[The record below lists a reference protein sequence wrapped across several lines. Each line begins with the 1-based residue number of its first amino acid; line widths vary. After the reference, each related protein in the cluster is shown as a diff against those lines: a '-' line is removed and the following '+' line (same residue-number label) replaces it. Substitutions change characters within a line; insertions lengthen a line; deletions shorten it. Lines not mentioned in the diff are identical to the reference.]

1 MDQTEHTMGS
11 AATLYSRL
19 ETERFPFLQRARDCA
34 RQTIPALVPPAGH
47 SNSSA
52 LYKPFQSTGARSV
65 NNLSSKLLLALVPP
79 TRAFFRLRLADK
91 LMLELQPG
99 EQSEL
104 EVALT
109 NMERR
114 IMSEVERLSIRPV
127 LFEALR
133 QLVVAG
139 NTLIHID
146 ADKASVFSFEQFV
159 VRRDH
164 EGNMLNIVV
173 KEQIDPEML
182 PEDVREVI
190 PPVPE
195 DSANPKCVDLYTHVY
210 REGKRWCVYQEC
222 RGVRFNEAHYGER
235 KCPWIAV
242 RWTSVDRE
250 NYGRSHCDEYI
261 GDLLACEAM
270 SRSLIRAAAIAAKV
284 VFLVRPNGFTRASD
298 LQEAQEG
305 DFIDGQP
312 EDITSVG
319 VEKFHDFQY
328 AKMVLDDIEK
338 RLSFAFLL
346 NSAVQRNGERVTAEE
361 IRYLAQE
368 LEDTLGGVWSVLTR
382 ELLYPLVEVVMSNM
396 IAVNKLPP
404 LKGNVEPTIIT
415 GVDALGRSHELQ
427 RLDAFIGGALQAFG
441 PQVLQ
446 YVNMSDYLR
455 RRASGLDIDPSG
467 LVKDEEQ
474 LAQEQQQAMAAQL
487 AQKAAPAVAKGV
499 VEASTGN
506 LESSRTGAAMVNAGA
521 DTMAPGYGTI

>member
-1 MDQTEHTMGS
+1 MDEQTEHRGT
-11 AATLYSRL
+11 AASLYSRL
-19 ETERFPFLQRARDCA
+19 EPARFPFLQRARDCA

-47 SNSSA
+47 SNYSA
-52 LYKPFQSTGARSV
+52 LYKPFQSTGARCV

-114 IMSEVERLSIRPV
+114 IMSEIERLSVRPV
-127 LFEALR
+127 MFEALR
-133 QLVVAG
+133 QLVVSG

-146 ADKASVFSFEQFV
+146 QSKANVFSFEQFV

-164 EGNMLNIVV
+164 EGNLLDIVV
-173 KEQIDPEML
+173 KEQIEPSML
-182 PEDVREVI
+182 PEAVQEIV
-190 PPVPE
+190 PPTPG
-195 DSANPKCVDLYTHVY
+195 DTSAEPKCVDLFTHVY
-210 REGKRWCVYQEC
+210 REDKRWCVYQEC
-222 RGVRFNEAHYGER
+222 KGVRFNEAHYGER
-235 KCPWIAV
+235 KCPWIVV

-284 VFLVRPNGFTRASD
+284 VFLVRPNGFTRATD

-312 EDITSVG
+312 EDISTVG
-319 VEKFHDFQY
+319 VEKFHDFNY

-338 RLSFAFLL
+338 RLSYAFLL

-415 GVDALGRSHELQ
+415 GVDALGRSTSSKGSTPSSVA
-427 RLDAFIGGALQAFG
+427 RCRPSG
-441 PQVLQ
+441 PRCSSTSTCQTTCVGEP
-446 YVNMSDYLR
+446 
-455 RRASGLDIDPSG
+455 RAST
-467 LVKDEEQ
+467 
-474 LAQEQQQAMAAQL
+474 
-487 AQKAAPAVAKGV
+487 
-499 VEASTGN
+499 STHRVW
-506 LESSRTGAAMVNAGA
+506 SRTKSSLLRSNSRRWRHSLPPRRHPPSPRAWSRHRPVVSSPAGPEPPWS
-521 DTMAPGYGTI
+521 MRVLKP